1 MLSAP
6 VALAAFA
13 VAGIAVGVVTAGRT
27 RALGVA
33 LALTTLALP
42 LLVEPLYAR
51 VLLAFGCMVFVVRA
65 IDWYDSFYAPRRRG
79 LPQREEKSVP
89 AAGASADRPLR
100 TASSTGPAVR
110 RRKRYEEI
118 AEHIELLIHSDRIG
132 EGGQLPSERELME
145 RFGVGRST
153 VREALFML
161 QRMGLVQVNSGAP
174 ARVTLPT
181 AEVFVSE
188 LSGAARL
195 FLGTPQGMR
204 QFQHARALFEI
215 GLAREAATDP
225 TPETSATL
233 GAALEANRQAI
244 GDPAAFEQTD
254 LDFHS
259 ALAATSGNPIFVS
272 LTKALNEWLAKQ
284 RAVSIRA
291 GASHEEVYAQHKAI
305 HDAIVGGAPEAAMAA
320 MQAHLDF
327 VVRMYWQAVTGE
339 GAA

>member
-1 MLSAP
+1 MP
-6 VALAAFA
+6 
-13 VAGIAVGVVTAGRT
+13 T
-27 RALGVA
+27 
-33 LALTTLALP
+33 
-42 LLVEPLYAR
+42 
-51 VLLAFGCMVFVVRA
+51 
-65 IDWYDSFYAPRRRG
+65 
-79 LPQREEKSVP
+79 
-89 AAGASADRPLR
+89 AGASTARPR
-100 TASSTGPAVR
+100 AGAPVR

-195 FLGTPQGMR
+195 FLGTPRGMR

-215 GLAREAATDP
+215 GLARQVAMSP
-225 TPETSATL
+225 TPETRAAL
-233 GAALEANRQAI
+233 GAALEANRRAI
-244 GDPAAFEQTD
+244 GNMAAFEQTD

-259 ALAATSGNPIFVS
+259 ALAAASGNAIFVS

-305 HDAIVGGAPEAAMAA
+305 HDAIVAGDPQAAMAA

-339 GAA
+339 DAG

>member
-1 MLSAP
+1 MS
-6 VALAAFA
+6 
-13 VAGIAVGVVTAGRT
+13 T
-27 RALGVA
+27 
-33 LALTTLALP
+33 
-42 LLVEPLYAR
+42 
-51 VLLAFGCMVFVVRA
+51 
-65 IDWYDSFYAPRRRG
+65 
-79 LPQREEKSVP
+79 
-89 AAGASADRPLR
+89 AGASGARPR
-100 TASSTGPAVR
+100 AGATVR

-118 AEHIELLIHSDRIG
+118 AEHIELLIQTDRIG

-181 AEVFVSE
+181 AEIFVSE

-195 FLGTPQGMR
+195 FLGTPEGMR

-215 GLAREAATDP
+215 GLAREIARDPSPQTRAALSD
-225 TPETSATL
+225 
-233 GAALEANRQAI
+233 ALEANRRSI

-259 ALAATSGNPIFVS
+259 ALAAASGNPIFVS

-284 RAVSIRA
+284 RALSIRA
-291 GASHEEVYAQHKAI
+291 GASREEVYQQHKAI
-305 HDAIVGGAPEAAMAA
+305 HDAIVAGDPDAAMAA

-327 VVRMYWQAVTGE
+327 VVRMYWKAVVGAGTG
-339 GAA
+339 